1 MNNNFS
7 DLNQEGL
14 QELAQV
20 NYPKPADQPE
30 DVSWVFELRLH
41 RLDSTKL
48 GFPSFVVGGTPYDA
62 CLDNFAKDL
71 AKHNRDGHLAPK
83 RRFEILI
90 YPGKA
95 PWWDNPHPRA

>member
-48 GFPSFVVGGTPYDA
+48 GFPRPPPPP
-62 CLDNFAKDL
+62 C
-71 AKHNRDGHLAPK
+71 
-83 RRFEILI
+83 RR
-90 YPGKA
+90 
-95 PWWDNPHPRA
+95 